1 METKSRIRV
10 RSAGERDLKEIYKIE
25 NASFNSPWTL
35 DFFKHELNNPA
46 SFFYILEIQDKLVG
60 YVIFWIFK
68 DESHIANIAIHPEFR
83 KMGYGEQLLNW
94 VFDFCRERSVASVSL
109 EVSEVNEAARQLY
122 SKMGFKNVG
131 RRAKYY
137 ENNFDA
143 LILTKI
149 LE

>member
-1 METKSRIRV
+1 METEDRIRIKP
-10 RSAGERDLKEIYKIE
+10 ADERDLHEVSEIE

-35 DFFKHELNNPA
+35 DFFKHELYNPV
-46 SFFYILEIQDKLVG
+46 SFFYILKIQDKLAG
-60 YVIFWIFK
+60 YVIFWIFE
-68 DESHIANIAIHPEFR
+68 DEAHIANIAIHPDNR

-94 VFDFCRERSVASVSL
+94 IFDFCRKKGAMTISL
-109 EVSEVNEAARQLY
+109 EVSEINEAARQLY
-122 SKMGFKNVG
+122 SKTGFKSVG

-137 ENNFDA
+137 EDRSDA